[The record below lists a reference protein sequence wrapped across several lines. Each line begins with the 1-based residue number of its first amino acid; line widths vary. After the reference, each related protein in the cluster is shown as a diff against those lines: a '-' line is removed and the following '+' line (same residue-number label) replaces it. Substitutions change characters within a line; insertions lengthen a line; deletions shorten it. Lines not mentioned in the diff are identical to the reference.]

1 MILFN
6 ADPKIMYP
14 VDHDWDMSACDA
26 PQHTVIDSE
35 FLVPAVQD
43 GPMPVFTTRDL
54 TLETGALLTPSVRCK
69 GFLVRVAGNL
79 VVKSGA
85 RISMTAR
92 GASAV
97 PDDLG
102 IDFWKGKVDI
112 LTDGDPTSQYA
123 KLLGKYGG
131 DGAQHQYSNK
141 TTASW
146 TIPEDG
152 INGACGGGG
161 SGRAWGGHGPAYSG
175 AGSRGTVY
183 SGGAGG
189 GAISTYG
196 YTTARYGNA
205 GGANGGPGGTAVVLS
220 TGTHTSA
227 GGGAGND
234 GGAGAKYGSPAT
246 PGGPGQ
252 NGTGGLLICVV
263 MGSILIEE
271 GGILESR
278 GSLGGVGGLYGG
290 ASGSGAIHLFHGKGF
305 TNAGLIDVSKISGY
319 ASNGSSSV
327 THVPQILV

>member
-6 ADPKIMYP
+6 AEPKIMYP
-14 VDHDWDMSACDA
+14 VDHDWDLTTCDS

-54 TLETGALLTPSVRCK
+54 TLEEGALLTPSVRCK

-85 RISMTAR
+85 RITMTAR

-102 IDFWKGKVDI
+102 IDFWKGQVDI
-112 LTDGDPTSQYA
+112 LTGGDPTRHYA
-123 KLLGKYGG
+123 KLLGKLGG
-131 DGAQHQYSNK
+131 IGAAAQYSNK
-141 TTASW
+141 TTAAW
-146 TIPEDG
+146 TSPADG

-161 SGRAWGGHGPAYSG
+161 SGRAWGGHGPVYSG
-175 AGSRGTVY
+175 SGSQGTVY

-189 GAISTYG
+189 GSISTYG
-196 YTTARYGNA
+196 ITGTRYGNN
-205 GGANGGPGGTAVVLS
+205 GGANGGSGGNAIVSS
-220 TGTHTSA
+220 TGTVTSA

-234 GGAGAKYGSPAT
+234 GGAGATYGNPALHGT
-246 PGGPGQ
+246 AGQ
-252 NGTGGLLICVV
+252 NGTGGLLII
-263 MGSILIEE
+263 MALGKILIEE
-271 GGILESR
+271 GGIVDSR
-278 GSLGGVGGLYGG
+278 GSIGGTGGINGG
-290 ASGSGAIHLFHGKGF
+290 ASGSGAIHLFHHKEF
-305 TNAGLIDVSKISGY
+305 TNAGLIDVSKISTY
-319 ASNGSSSV
+319 ASNGSSSI